1 MRFHEQFRTGHL
13 RAWTQQLAIISLLML
28 APAAGA
34 GSKYK
39 VLYAF
44 KGGNDGID
52 PQGNLV
58 FDAAGNLYGT
68 TTEGGGTT
76 NCNGVNKGCGT
87 VFQLL
92 PPTSGQWK
100 ENVLYSFPNG
110 ASEGVGLN
118 GNLIFDTAGNLYGT
132 AFYGGA
138 GFTGAVFELTSGSGD
153 WTEKDIYT
161 FCPAGCSDGESP
173 GSGVI
178 FDDAGNLYGTA
189 DQGGTD
195 GGGVIFKLAPDSG
208 SWTESVLFD
217 FCPFKPCNSGG
228 WFPFS
233 LSRDASGNLYGATAW
248 GGNYFWPCIPGDG
261 CGAVFELSPKSGG
274 GWDYNVLHRF
284 TGRDG
289 AFANSGVILN
299 QQGNVY
305 GTTTNDGAFGCGAVF
320 ELSPKAGGGWTYNT
334 LYNLRGGISAGTLA
348 MDSLGNLYVAN
359 SGIMSGSCRGPAD
372 GEVFKLSPLAHGH
385 WKYSS
390 VHKLNGGQGGGTASS
405 GLIFDK
411 QGNLYGTAAAEGAHG
426 YGVVFELTP

>member
-1 MRFHEQFRTGHL
+1 MRCDGRSL
-13 RAWTQQLAIISLLML
+13 AWTRQLAILSILLVL
-28 APAAGA
+28 APAGWA

-39 VLYAF
+39 VLYSF

-68 TTEGGGTT
+68 TTEGGGTSA
-76 NCNGVNKGCGT
+76 CNGRYKGCGI

-92 PPTSGQWK
+92 PRSSGNWK

-118 GNLIFDTAGNLYGT
+118 GNLVFDTAGNLYGT

-138 GFTGAVFELTSGSGD
+138 DFAGTVFQLAPGSGV
-153 WTEKDIYT
+153 WTKKDIYT
-161 FCPAGCSDGESP
+161 FCQAGCGDGEGP
-173 GSGVI
+173 GAGVI

-189 DQGGTD
+189 TQGGTD
-195 GGGVIFKLAPDSG
+195 GGGVIFELAPDAG
-208 SWTESVLFD
+208 SWTESVLFN

-228 WFPFS
+228 WFP
-233 LSRDASGNLYGATAW
+233 LGLIRDASGNLYGMTAW
-248 GGNYFWPCIPGDG
+248 GGNYFWPCTPGDG

-274 GWDYNVLHRF
+274 WDYSVLHRF

-289 AFANSGVILN
+289 AFSNSGVIQD

-305 GTTTNDGAFGCGAVF
+305 GATTSDGAFGCGTVF
-320 ELSPKAGGGWTYNT
+320 QLSPKADGGWRYSV
-334 LYNLRGGISAGTLA
+334 LYNLRGGPSAGLLA
-348 MDSLGNLYVAN
+348 MDPAGNLYGAN
-359 SGIMSGSCRGPAD
+359 SAVMTGTCQPVGN
-372 GEVFKLSPLAHGH
+372 GEIFKLAPSARGH

-390 VHKLNGGQGGGTASS
+390 VHKLSGGQDGGLPSS
-405 GLIFDK
+405 GLTFDK
-411 QGNLYGTAAAEGAHG
+411 QGNLYGTAATGGAG
-426 YGVVFELTP
+426 YGIVFEVTP